1 MMHPIAKAF
10 FIPRGLIQ
18 NFSPTKSF
26 TMKTNHQPSA
36 DFLDILFEHR
46 NKAYG
51 AYALRRQYPAHLLKA
66 LFLGLSLAGALIF
79 FMSFNRG
86 SELLSVPFIS
96 VADTLKVVAINPSEE
111 ILPPVEPPPA
121 GPPTSQN
128 SIRDIVPLIV
138 PDDTPIEDS
147 VPTVADRSQNAIGR
161 NNITVDGPEEEIITG
176 IDHAVL
182 SVQPS
187 PAAET
192 PEIYDFHSVQEP
204 ASFPGG
210 NKALTRFMESNLRDP
225 RNGEGQAGETIRV
238 QVKFVVG
245 KDGQPDGFTVLGSG
259 GELFDKEV
267 LRVLRKMPRWKPARQ
282 HNQQVAMFF
291 IMPVSFASI
300 GDE

>member
-1 MMHPIAKAF
+1 
-10 FIPRGLIQ
+10 
-18 NFSPTKSF
+18 
-26 TMKTNHQPSA
+26 MKTNHQPSA

-66 LFLGLSLAGALIF
+66 LFLGLFLAGALIF
-79 FMSFNRG
+79 FMSFNRS
-86 SELLSVPFIS
+86 SELLSVPFIPVS
-96 VADTLKVVAINPSEE
+96 DTLIVVAIKPPEE

-121 GPPTSQN
+121 GPPPSHNT
-128 SIRDIVPLIV
+128 IRDFVPLIV
-138 PDDTPIEDS
+138 SDDMQIEDS
-147 VPTVADRSQNAIGR
+147 VPTVEDRSQNAIGR
-161 NNITVDGPEEEIITG
+161 DNITVDGPGEEINTANG
-176 IDHAVL
+176 HAAP
-182 SVQPS
+182 SVPPS
-187 PAAET
+187 PVTEIR
-192 PEIYDFHSVQEP
+192 EIYDFHSVEEP

-225 RNGEGQAGETIRV
+225 RNGEGEQGETIRV

-245 KDGQPDGFTVLGSG
+245 KDGQPDGFAVIGSG
-259 GELFDKEV
+259 GEMFDKEV

-291 IMPVSFASI
+291 IIPVSFASI

>member
-1 MMHPIAKAF
+1 
-10 FIPRGLIQ
+10 
-18 NFSPTKSF
+18 
-26 TMKTNHQPSA
+26 MKTNHQPSA

-66 LFLGLSLAGALIF
+66 LFLGLMFAGTIIF
-79 FMSFNRG
+79 FMSFNLN
-86 SELLSVPFIS
+86 SHLLSMPFIP
-96 VADTLKVVAINPSEE
+96 VADTLIVVAIKPPEE
-111 ILPPVEPPPA
+111 IVPPVEPPPA
-121 GPPTSQN
+121 GPPPGQN
-128 SIRDIVPLIV
+128 TIRDIVPLIV
-138 PDDTPIEDS
+138 PNDTPIEDS
-147 VPTVADRSQNAIGR
+147 VPTVEDRSQNAIGR
-161 NNITVDGPEEEIITG
+161 NNITVDRPGEEINTG
-176 IDHAVL
+176 IDHAAP
-182 SVQPS
+182 SVQPP

-192 PEIYDFHSVQEP
+192 QEIYDFHSVQEP
-204 ASFPGG
+204 AGFPGG

-225 RNGEGQAGETIRV
+225 RNGEGEAGETIRV

-245 KDGQPDGFTVLGSG
+245 KDGQPDGFTVISSG

>member
-1 MMHPIAKAF
+1 
-10 FIPRGLIQ
+10 
-18 NFSPTKSF
+18 
-26 TMKTNHQPSA
+26 
-36 DFLDILFEHR
+36 
-46 NKAYG
+46 
-51 AYALRRQYPAHLLKA
+51 
-66 LFLGLSLAGALIF
+66 
-79 FMSFNRG
+79 MSFNRS
-86 SELLSVPFIS
+86 SELLSIPFIP
-96 VADTLKVVAINPSEE
+96 VADTLTVVAINPPEE

-121 GPPTSQN
+121 GPPPSQN
-128 SIRDIVPLIV
+128 TIRDFVPLIV

-147 VPTVADRSQNAIGR
+147 VPTVEDRSQNAIGR
-161 NNITVDGPEEEIITG
+161 DNITVEGPGEEINTG
-176 IDHAVL
+176 NGHANPT
-182 SVQPS
+182 VQS
-187 PAAET
+187 PPVAET

-225 RNGEGQAGETIRV
+225 RNGEGEAGETIRV

-245 KDGQPDGFTVLGSG
+245 KDGQPEGFKVISSG